1 MSSFFDTDPD
11 WADPAPRRNRRH
23 PRSHRRRWIGG
34 TIALALLAVIV
45 ARAAVLATRHARRAV
60 ASVASTTG
68 ATDGANS
75 ASGTQSALPAD
86 ATFTAADGRVV
97 SLAAGQ
103 GKPVVLWFI
112 GASCSSCGV
121 SVPVVAKH
129 LPEIAANG
137 VHVVAVDL
145 YGDLPGAPRGLKY
158 LREFGKA
165 TAGAK
170 FTDASWTWGLASEQL
185 SYRYDPTGT
194 PDLYFVIDRDGQ
206 ITYRG
211 SVPVSTMSSLLDHI
225 RQVGTTSE
233 RTAATGSRS

>member
-1 MSSFFDTDPD
+1 MSSFFDDPD
-11 WADPAPRRNRRH
+11 SADPAPPPPPRRT
-23 PRSHRRRWIGG
+23 RSHRRRWIGG
-34 TIALALLAVIV
+34 AVALVLLGVIG
-45 ARAAVLATRHARRAV
+45 ARAAVLATRHDPPAV
-60 ASVASTTG
+60 ASVASATG
-68 ATDGANS
+68 AKDGNDS
-75 ASGTQSALPAD
+75 AAATQSALPAD

-97 SLAAGQ
+97 SLAAWQ
-103 GKPVVLWFI
+103 GKPLVLWFI

-137 VHVVAVDL
+137 VHVIAVDL
-145 YGDLPGAPRGLKY
+145 YGDLPGAPLGLQY

-170 FTDASWTWGLASEQL
+170 FTDASWTWGLASKQL

-194 PDLYFVIDRDGQ
+194 PDLYFVIDRHGQ

-211 SVPVSTMSSLLDHI
+211 SVPISTMNSLLDHI
-225 RQVGTTSE
+225 RQVGTTSSG
-233 RTAATGSRS
+233 TAATGSGT